1 MRYISAE
8 TGQNT
13 PPVTRVQ
20 SSGRSARRGH
30 PFALASSML
39 AAPFQV
45 DLMGLTRPF
54 FSRHRKRE
62 GVSIGARTAGRRH
75 RSGAQPPA
83 SRHMDLEK
91 GLGALRGLKRMLPYP
106 GLCPRAG
113 VPTPGETARSD
124 MA

>member
-54 FSRHRKRE
+54 FRGTESAKGFRLARELRAADIAVARSPRHRD
-62 GVSIGARTAGRRH
+62 TW
-75 RSGAQPPA
+75 
-83 SRHMDLEK
+83 
-91 GLGALRGLKRMLPYP
+91 
-106 GLCPRAG
+106 
-113 VPTPGETARSD
+113 T
-124 MA
+124 